1 MASTASSSHSKSLTL
16 SSSHTYTY
24 IHHHPST
31 STPLHPRATILFLH
45 GFPSSSY
52 DWRHQ
57 ITFFTSQGHGV
68 LAPDLLGYGGS
79 SKPVSLDPYR
89 ARPMAAEIIEI
100 LDHEG
105 LEQVHA
111 VGHDMGCG
119 LLSRLA
125 DYYPARLKSCVFLD
139 VPYMNPGA
147 RFDLEMVNAMSREV
161 LGYERFGYLGFF
173 VTKEAGEL
181 LDRFGESFFTLFYP
195 DDPELWI
202 THVGPTGAMEA
213 WLRSDSRAPLASW
226 ITEEEKATHHQ
237 IMQGNHSS
245 ALNWYRALVGNIN
258 VEDELRS
265 GLEPALEMP
274 VLMVSPQPSR
284 LEFPGMEESMSLVAR
299 DLTFRR
305 VSTKGHWLQ
314 LEANDEVNGLLGDF
328 FKRVDGVDD

>member
-1 MASTASSSHSKSLTL
+1 MASITSPSHFKSLTL
-16 SSSHTYTY
+16 STSHTYTY
-24 IHHHPST
+24 IHHPPSI
-31 STPLHPRATILFLH
+31 STPLHPTTTILFLH

-57 ITFFTSQGHGV
+57 IAFFTSQGHGI

-79 SKPVSLDPYR
+79 SKPVSLDAYR
-89 ARPMAAEIIEI
+89 ARAMAAEIIEI
-100 LDHEG
+100 LNHEC

-147 RFDLEMVNAMSREV
+147 RFDLDMVNAMSREV

-173 VTKEAGEL
+173 VSEGAAGL

-202 THVGPTGAMEA
+202 SHLGPTGAMEA
-213 WLRSDSRAPLASW
+213 WLCGDSRAPLASW
-226 ITEEEKATHHQ
+226 ITEEEKTTHRQ
-237 IMQGNHSS
+237 IMQDNHTF

-258 VEDELRS
+258 VENELRA
-265 GLEPALEMP
+265 GFRPALEMP

-284 LEFPGMEESMSLVAR
+284 LEFPGVEESMGQVAR
-299 DLTFRR
+299 DLTFKR

-314 LEANDEVNGLLGDF
+314 LEARDEVNGVLREFLN
-328 FKRVDGVDD
+328 KVDGVD